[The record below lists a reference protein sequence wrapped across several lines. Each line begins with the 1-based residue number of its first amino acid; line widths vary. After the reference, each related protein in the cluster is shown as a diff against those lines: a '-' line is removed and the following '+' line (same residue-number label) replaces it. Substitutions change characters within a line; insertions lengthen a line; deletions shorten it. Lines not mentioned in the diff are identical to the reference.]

1 MMKMWMLVVVAT
13 IASACSKQD
22 MEEVIAPEGNF
33 RTIEFTAS
41 EIGGRTAFG
50 EINEGVYPVLWEG
63 TEQIG
68 INLNREFEGTA
79 KRAMLIDEKTQTRP
93 KVNGAG
99 NSTSFSV
106 AVPEKGY
113 TAPYTFYAVS
123 PASGWRYNYENQEAP
138 SQLNLQIPAAQTAT
152 ATSCD
157 PAGMLLFAQSATANE
172 LPQRLDLQFG
182 HLAAYGKL
190 ILKNL
195 PAEKSVQSV
204 TITSSQNIAGTFTY
218 DLDTKEYADA
228 TGKSNTIT
236 VTTDATTVWF
246 AARPA
251 DLSNT
256 TLTVEVTTTDE
267 TVYTQYVNLPANRK
281 LTAGRIAKLT
291 VDFAVKVFEIGDIYE
306 ENGKQMG
313 VIFWVSDDKQTA
325 KVVSATRQAH
335 GKWASETTATNATDE
350 TNGATNTATLKTWL
364 TTNTTVTINMIKFCE
379 DLGEGWYWPSR
390 GEMRDLAAAYHGVA
404 SYKNITTDAPRNL
417 PEAERAAQLAFDAI
431 LTSIE
436 GGVAMNSLDD
446 DTADGDRYWSSTE
459 VASTQKK
466 AYWVLFG
473 KYKEYGATK
482 TATTSSQPTYG
493 RAIKV
498 VTK

>member
-1 MMKMWMLVVVAT
+1 MVPAKTIGIKSNTTRMMKMMKMWMLVVVAT

-33 RTIEFTAS
+33 RTIEFTVS

-68 INLNREFEGTA
+68 INLNREFEGEK

-93 KVNGAG
+93 KVNGSG

-106 AVPEKGY
+106 AVPEEGY
-113 TAPYTFYAVS
+113 DAPYTFYAVS

-157 PAGMLLFAQSATANE
+157 PAGMLLFAQSEPANE

-204 TITSSQNIAGTFTY
+204 TITSSQNIAGIFTY

-256 TLTVEVTTTDE
+256 TLTVEVTTTDA

-281 LTAGRIAKLT
+281 LTAGRVAKLT
-291 VDFAVKVFEIGDIYE
+291 VDFAEKTVFNLFDIYQ
-306 ENGKQMG
+306 ENGTAVG
-313 VIFWVSDDKQTA
+313 VVY
-325 KVVSATRQAH
+325 KVENEGTKAYVISVARY
-335 GKWASETTATNATDE
+335 GEGDWANEKVTTGATDQNDG
-350 TNGATNTATLKTWL
+350 TANMATLSTFL
-364 TTNTTVTINMIKFCE
+364 TTNSTISIPMLSFCQN
-379 DLGEGWYWPSR
+379 LGNDWYWPAQN
-390 GEMRDLAAAYHGVA
+390 ELLAIAEIYHAEGNSAKLDAALVTA
-404 SYKNITTDAPRNL
+404 
-417 PEAERAAQLAFDAI
+417 
-431 LTSIE
+431 
-436 GGVAMNSLDD
+436 GGVAMNTKSSNKSE
-446 DTADGDRYWSSTE
+446 GWDRYWSSSEQSANNARFVQFGVEKTSTLY
-459 VASTQKK
+459 ASKIMGTT
-466 AYWVLFG
+466 
-473 KYKEYGATK
+473 KY
-482 TATTSSQPTYG
+482 YG

>member
-68 INLNREFEGTA
+68 INLNREFEGEK

-93 KVNGAG
+93 KVNGSG

-106 AVPEKGY
+106 AVPEEGY
-113 TAPYTFYAVS
+113 DAPYTFYAVS

-138 SQLNLQIPAAQTAT
+138 SQLNLEIPAAQTAT

-157 PAGMLLFAQSATANE
+157 PKGMLLFAQSATANE

-195 PAEKSVQSV
+195 PEEKSVQSV
-204 TITSSQNIAGTFTY
+204 TITSSQNIAGIFTY

-256 TLTVEVTTTDE
+256 TLTVEVTTTDA

-291 VDFAVKVFEIGDIYE
+291 VDFAEKAVFNLFDIYQ
-306 ENGKQMG
+306 ENGTAVG
-313 VIFWVSDDKQTA
+313 VVY
-325 KVVSATRQAH
+325 KVENEGTKAYVISVARQDRAQ
-335 GKWASETTATNATDE
+335 WTTTDAQIGATDQNDGVANMSTISAWLANNE
-350 TNGATNTATLKTWL
+350 ATMPMMA
-364 TTNTTVTINMIKFCE
+364 FCST
-379 DLGEGWYWPSR
+379 LGEGWYWPSYK
-390 GEMRDLAAAYHGVA
+390 ELQGVA
-404 SYKNITTDAPRNL
+404 TVYHDNV
-417 PEAERAAQLAFDAI
+417 EAFDTA
-431 LTSIE
+431 LSNA
-436 GGVAMNSLDD
+436 GGVAMNTKTFSNN
-446 DTADGDRYWSSTE
+446 TYDRYWSSSE
-459 VASTQKK
+459 RADDASYTSR
-466 AYWVLFG
+466 AYYVTFG
-473 KYKEYGATK
+473 VDGNNHASKNNNSYRY
-482 TATTSSQPTYG
+482 YG